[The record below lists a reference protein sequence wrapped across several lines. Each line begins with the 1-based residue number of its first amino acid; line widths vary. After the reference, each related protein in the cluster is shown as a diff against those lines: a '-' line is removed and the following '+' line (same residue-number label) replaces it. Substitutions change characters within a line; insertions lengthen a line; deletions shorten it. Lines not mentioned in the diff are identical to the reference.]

1 MPYNF
6 VADIFH
12 TKKLCSKQTF
22 FKQSAIFTENGC
34 FAFLSPPLG
43 AYGQRT
49 MFILGSLESA

>member
-6 VADIFH
+6 VARVITQRNFVADFLQANAILDI
-12 TKKLCSKQTF
+12 KQPF
-22 FKQSAIFTENGC
+22 CVFE
-34 FAFLSPPLG
+34 PPLE